1 MTQYIQK
8 SVHAMLLPKT
18 IVIIIIPKMNK
29 LSNNLQ
35 FATTCILY
43 ANKHVL
49 GGKMLLHF
57 LCAFKAHKV
66 PLKGTW
72 AYIMCL
78 AI

>member
-1 MTQYIQK
+1 
-8 SVHAMLLPKT
+8 
-18 IVIIIIPKMNK
+18 MNK

-35 FATTCILY
+35 STTTCILY

-66 PLKGTW
+66 SLKGTW